1 MSTKAYINNWPYMER
16 GHNNKGNDHIC
27 FSYTNSCV
35 AAISTR
41 NISPISAHVEP
52 MQKYYKQLY
61 RLTEISIK
69 SNDYILEVHGKLVQK
84 HHKQHSWTPLQ
95 SELKGWKGKVK
106 N

>member
-1 MSTKAYINNWPYMER
+1 
-16 GHNNKGNDHIC
+16 
-27 FSYTNSCV
+27 
-35 AAISTR
+35 
-41 NISPISAHVEP
+41 

-95 SELKGWKGKVK
+95 IELKGWKGKVK

>member
-1 MSTKAYINNWPYMER
+1 MER
-16 GHNNKGNDHIC
+16 GHNNKGNNHIC
-27 FSYTNSCV
+27 FSYTNSYV
-35 AAISTR
+35 AAISTH

-69 SNDYILEVHGKLVQK
+69 SNDYIFEVHGKLVQK